1 MMTRSEQYRHN
12 GEVCLALAAKVR
24 SEEDRERWRSLAQG
38 WFDLAKHT
46 EDHSFEP
53 AK

>member
-1 MMTRSEQYRHN
+1 MTRSEQYRHN
-12 GEVCLALAAKVR
+12 GEACLALAAKSR
-24 SEEDRERWRSLAQG
+24 SEEDRQHWGDLAQG

-53 AK
+53 PR

>member
-1 MMTRSEQYRHN
+1 MSRFEQYRHN
-12 GEVCLALAAKVR
+12 GEACLALADKAR
-24 SEEDRERWRSLAQG
+24 SEEDRECWRNLAQG

-53 AK
+53 VR